1 MSTIV
6 YPSQFQTSKLT
17 IAAPKVLPSGA
28 KQAYVNYGDNKLVM
42 QTAVEMIVP
51 FGLNCYDKGV
61 APEYSINLSFRG
73 QEQRPEIKEFLKA
86 LERLDE
92 FMIDEGVKNSMAW
105 FKKPSNR
112 EIIAAFY
119 TPCIKYSID
128 DQGNR
133 KDYPPNFKVKLPKRD
148 GNWDTKFYDIKG
160 NPYRNVAVEDLLVKN
175 TSVTAIIEC
184 GGVWFAGGKFGLT
197 WRAKQIAIHA
207 LQEKM
212 GEFAFRGLEAA
223 VASVTAAAAAAAP
236 AAADDEVDDEE
247 VFHAP
252 PPKAAPAPTVD
263 DDEAD
268 DVEPIPPPTKT
279 VIKKKIVVK
288 K

>member
-1 MSTIV
+1 MSAIV
-6 YPSQFQTSKLT
+6 YPSQFNTNNIT
-17 IAAPKVLPSGA
+17 IAAPKALPSGA
-28 KQAYVNYGDNKLVM
+28 KQAYVSYNDNKLVM

-51 FGLNCYDKGV
+51 FGLNTYDKGPT
-61 APEYSINLSFRG
+61 PEYSINLSFRG
-73 QEQRPEIKEFLKA
+73 QDQRPEIKEFMKA

-92 FMIDEGVKNSMAW
+92 FMIDEGVKNATAW
-105 FKKPSNR
+105 FRKPANR
-112 EIIAAFY
+112 EIISAFY
-119 TPCIKYSID
+119 TPCIKYSMD
-128 DQGNR
+128 ENGNR

-148 GNWDTKFYDIKG
+148 GKWDTKFYDIKG
-160 NPYRNVAVEDLLVKN
+160 NPYRDMTVEDLLVKN

-212 GEFAFRGLEAA
+212 GEFAFKGLEHAQ
-223 VASVTAAAAAAAP
+223 ASVVAAAKAAP
-236 AAADDEVDDEE
+236 QDDDMVDDEE

-252 PPKAAPAPTVD
+252 PKASAPQPVND
-263 DDEAD
+263 DDAD
-268 DVEPIPPPTKT
+268 DMEPIPAPTKT
-279 VIKKKIVVK
+279 VVKKKIVIK

>member
-1 MSTIV
+1 MSAIV
-6 YPSQFQTSKLT
+6 YPSQFNTKNIT
-17 IAAPKVLPSGA
+17 IAAPKLLPSNA
-28 KQAYVNYGDNKLVM
+28 KQAYVSYNDNKLVM

-51 FGLNCYDKGV
+51 FGLNCYDKG
-61 APEYSINLSFRG
+61 ATPEYSVNLSFRG
-73 QEQRPEIKEFLKA
+73 QDRPEVKEFLKA

-105 FKKPSNR
+105 FKMPPNR
-112 EIIAAFY
+112 DIIAAFY
-119 TPCIKYSID
+119 TPCVKYSID
-128 DQGNR
+128 DKGNR

-160 NPYRNVAVEDLLVKN
+160 NPYRNMAVEDLIVKN

-184 GGVWFAGGKFGLT
+184 GGVWFAGSKFGLT

-212 GEFAFRGLEAA
+212 GDFAFKGLESAQAA
-223 VASVTAAAAAAAP
+223 VVASAQQVAQ
-236 AAADDEVDDEE
+236 DDDMVDDEE

-252 PPKAAPAPTVD
+252 KPVAQTVD
-263 DDEAD
+263 DEEAD